1 MGLKAEEYR
10 RKAEEADFLARK
22 TLDLH
27 ASDTYH
33 SVASCYREL
42 ADCED
47 RQDRQGSG
55 RIAN

>member
-10 RKAEEADFLARK
+10 RKAEEADSLARK

-33 SVASCYREL
+33 SVASCYREQ
-42 ADCED
+42 
-47 RQDRQGSG
+47 RSGSEG
-55 RIAN
+55 AASC

>member
-1 MGLKAEEYR
+1 
-10 RKAEEADFLARK
+10 LARK